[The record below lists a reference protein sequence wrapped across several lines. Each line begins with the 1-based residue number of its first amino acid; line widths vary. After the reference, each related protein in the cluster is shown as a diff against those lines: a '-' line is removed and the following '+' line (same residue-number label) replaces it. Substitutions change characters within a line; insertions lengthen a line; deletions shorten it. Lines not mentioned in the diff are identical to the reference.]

1 MDEIRLVENVMFFQ
15 ELFVE
20 LEPKLDVA
28 KVERIDFTEKAEL
41 FLRWSNDF
49 EEMYV
54 DVDWSEDDYIEKITT
69 FATDKIITKFKEE
82 R

>member
-1 MDEIRLVENVMFFQ
+1 MDEIRLVENVIFFQ
-15 ELFVE
+15 ELFIE
-20 LEPKLDVA
+20 LEPKLDVV

-49 EEMYV
+49 ETMYA
-54 DVDWSEDDYIEKITT
+54 DVDWSEDDYIEKITA
-69 FATDKIITKFKEE
+69 FAIDKIITRFREE